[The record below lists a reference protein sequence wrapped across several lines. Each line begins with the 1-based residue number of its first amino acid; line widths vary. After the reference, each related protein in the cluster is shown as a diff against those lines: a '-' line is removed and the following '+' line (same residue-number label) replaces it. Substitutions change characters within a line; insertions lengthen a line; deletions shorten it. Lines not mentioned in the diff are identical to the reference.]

1 MSFLDKLGGIAKNIG
16 DKTGDMLAVNKL
28 NSKIHAEQQAAAEE
42 LRKIGEYSYGLF
54 LSDGQTAP
62 EIAEFC
68 QSAKSH
74 YDEAAQAQAEIDRI
88 RAEAEAARAVQT
100 AAQTPAAPDGTVCP
114 SCGTANTAGTKFCC
128 QCGAQLEAGAP
139 VICPQCGASAAPGV
153 KFCPECGAPL
163 SRQSE

>member
-16 DKTGDMLAVNKL
+16 DKTGEMLAVNKL
-28 NSKIHAEQQAAAEE
+28 NSKIYAEQQAAAEE
-42 LRKIGEYSYGLF
+42 LRKIGEYYYNLF
-54 LSDGQTAP
+54 LSGGQTAP

-74 YDEAAQAQAEIDRI
+74 YDEAAQAQAEIGRI
-88 RAEAEAARAVQT
+88 RAEAEAAKAAQT

-114 SCGTANTAGTKFCC
+114 S
-128 QCGAQLEAGAP
+128 
-139 VICPQCGASAAPGV
+139 CGASAAPGV

>member
-16 DKTGDMLAVNKL
+16 DKTGEMLAVNKL

-42 LRKIGEYSYGLF
+42 LRKIGEYYYNLF
-54 LSDGQTAP
+54 LSGGQTAP

-74 YDEAAQAQAEIDRI
+74 YDEAAQAQAEIGRI
-88 RAEAEAARAVQT
+88 RAEAEAAKAAQT
-100 AAQTPAAPDGTVCP
+100 AAQTSAAPDGTVCP
-114 SCGTANTAGTKFCC
+114 S
-128 QCGAQLEAGAP
+128 
-139 VICPQCGASAAPGV
+139 CGASAAPGV

>member
-16 DKTGDMLAVNKL
+16 DKTGEMLAVNKL

-42 LRKIGEYSYGLF
+42 LRKIGEYYYSLF
-54 LSDGQTAP
+54 LSGGQTAP

-88 RAEAEAARAVQT
+88 RAEAEAAKAAQT

-114 SCGTANTAGTKFCC
+114 S
-128 QCGAQLEAGAP
+128 
-139 VICPQCGASAAPGV
+139 CGASAAPGV

>member
-1 MSFLDKLGGIAKNIG
+1 MGGIAKNIG
-16 DKTGDMLAVNKL
+16 DKTGEMLAVNKL

-42 LRKIGEYSYGLF
+42 LRKIGEYYYNLF
-54 LSDGQTAP
+54 LSGGQTAP

-74 YDEAAQAQAEIDRI
+74 YDEAAQ
-88 RAEAEAARAVQT
+88 T

-114 SCGTANTAGTKFCC
+114 S
-128 QCGAQLEAGAP
+128 
-139 VICPQCGASAAPGV
+139 CGASAAPGV

>member
-16 DKTGDMLAVNKL
+16 DKTGEMLAVNNL

-42 LRKIGEYSYGLF
+42 LRKIGEYYYNLF
-54 LSDGQTAP
+54 LSGGQTAP

-74 YDEAAQAQAEIDRI
+74 YDEAAQAQAEIGRI
-88 RAEAEAARAVQT
+88 RAEAEAAKAAQT

-114 SCGTANTAGTKFCC
+114 S
-128 QCGAQLEAGAP
+128 
-139 VICPQCGASAAPGV
+139 CGASAAPGV

>member
-16 DKTGDMLAVNKL
+16 DKTGEILAVNKL

-42 LRKIGEYSYGLF
+42 LRKIGEYYYNLF
-54 LSDGQTAP
+54 LSGGQTAP
-62 EIAEFC
+62 ERAELC
-68 QSAKSH
+68 HSAKAH
-74 YDEAAQAQAEIDRI
+74 YDEAAQAQAEIGRI
-88 RAEAEAARAVQT
+88 RAEAEAAKAAQT

-114 SCGTANTAGTKFCC
+114 S
-128 QCGAQLEAGAP
+128 
-139 VICPQCGASAAPGV
+139 CGASAAPGV

>member
-16 DKTGDMLAVNKL
+16 DKTGEILAVNKL

-42 LRKIGEYSYGLF
+42 LRKIGEYYYNLF
-54 LSDGQTAP
+54 LSGGQTAP

-88 RAEAEAARAVQT
+88 RAEAEAAKAAQT

-114 SCGTANTAGTKFCC
+114 S
-128 QCGAQLEAGAP
+128 
-139 VICPQCGASAAPGV
+139 CGASAAPGV

>member
-42 LRKIGEYSYGLF
+42 LRKIGEYYYNLF
-54 LSDGQTAP
+54 LSGGQTVP

-68 QSAKSH
+68 QSAKAH
-74 YDEAAQAQAEIDRI
+74 YDEAAQAQAEIGQI
-88 RAEAEAARAVQT
+88 RAEAEAAK
-100 AAQTPAAPDGTVCP
+100 AAAHAPATPGGTVCP
-114 SCGTANTAGTKFCC
+114 SCGTSNTAGTKFCG
-128 QCGAQLEAGAP
+128 QCGAQLETGAP
-139 VICPQCGASAAPGV
+139 MICPQCGASAAPGV

>member
-16 DKTGDMLAVNKL
+16 DKTGEMLAVNKL

-42 LRKIGEYSYGLF
+42 LRKIGEYYYNLF
-54 LSDGQTAP
+54 LSGGQTAP

-74 YDEAAQAQAEIDRI
+74 YDEAAQAQAEIGRI
-88 RAEAEAARAVQT
+88 LAEAEAAKAAQT
-100 AAQTPAAPDGTVCP
+100 AAQPPAAPDGTVCP
-114 SCGTANTAGTKFCC
+114 S
-128 QCGAQLEAGAP
+128 
-139 VICPQCGASAAPGV
+139 CGASAAPGV

>member
-42 LRKIGEYSYGLF
+42 LRKIGEYYYNLF
-54 LSDGQTAP
+54 LSGGQTAP

-68 QSAKSH
+68 QSAKAH
-74 YDEAAQAQAEIDRI
+74 YEEAAQAQAEIDRI
-88 RAEAEAARAVQT
+88 RAEAEAAKAAQT

-114 SCGTANTAGTKFCC
+114 SCG
-128 QCGAQLEAGAP
+128 
-139 VICPQCGASAAPGV
+139 ASAAPGV
-153 KFCPECGAPL
+153 KFCPECGVPL